1 MTSENQTEDLPPEQ
15 LSESDEL
22 AQRVEELEQ
31 QLAQAREDQL
41 RERAELENLRKRLVR
56 DAEQARRFANEKLLA
71 DLLPVFDSLEAGLS
85 ASGDVDKVREGVE
98 LTLRQLLRVAEASG
112 LSVVDPAGSN
122 FDPERH
128 QAMSMVQAEGQAPGT
143 VVQVYQKGY
152 VLNERLLRPAL
163 VVVATE

>member
-71 DLLPVFDSLEAGLS
+71 DLLPVFDSLDAGLS

-112 LSVVDPAGSN
+112 LSVVDPAGST

>member
-15 LSESDEL
+15 PSESDEL

-112 LSVVDPAGSN
+112 LSVVDPAGST

>member
-1 MTSENQTEDLPPEQ
+1 MTSENQTEELPPEQ
-15 LSESDEL
+15 PSESDEL

-85 ASGDVDKVREGVE
+85 ASGDVEKVREGVE

-112 LSVVDPAGSN
+112 LSVVDPAGST